1 MQGILEHFV
10 KNQRDTRVIYF
21 DGWRGFGASAV
32 LRAVADELTSRG
44 AWPELH
50 IDKVIQI
57 DCSTWKSRRA
67 MQRAIAVELKLDDS
81 VIEIIDKTD
90 EEDDFKGVDE
100 GSRSEIMSVAEV
112 IDQVLRD
119 HKFMVAFHNGS
130 GDYIDL
136 GSFGFPQ
143 ITLFRS
149 NLILWTFRKRF
160 QGRERYSEIKDKVKN
175 THLFA
180 FETEYYITRN
190 NILFPVLQKE
200 AAAIAAHY
208 PCMREIDPERIVH
221 CCLYGLFL
229 YLCLPKHLENEWA
242 ARASVYWMCDGIIQG
257 DQAWE
262 ISAALSKEIKWDLQ
276 PSLQDEVRQEFIE
289 SSSKNSVSIQRFK
302 NRYFDG
308 QKFYP
313 WITITASNNINPET
327 LQDIR
332 SKNAEAS
339 SYFLAPERSSDI
351 TLVLSDGLFDQ
362 WNNLQVLQ
370 LSYCDFSFASP
381 PFIGCQNL
389 RFIGLDHCKDKKEGC
404 KQSDLR
410 KWQFLHSLL
419 VLDLIDTIWYQV
431 FSEDMADLFV
441 NLRELNIVGVY
452 CSHIWGQLQN
462 KIEYVDLSR
471 KRNIKLPST
480 LRFFRLDDRQ
490 PTPQSTP
497 GIELSL
503 KGCMGL
509 ESLFLSRISNL
520 TELDLSGTAIRIL
533 DFTAMVVEVSGLK
546 RLFLLG
552 CKQLQ
557 AIKWD
562 NSGSTIK
569 PDLELLCVDTRSRSK
584 YPQLFVDKNKS
595 PGFLSVHAVIVD
607 ARIARSLCALI
618 ENSYHVDMHIHVTS
632 STIYGEVQSEG
643 TYKDSISQLS
653 DHVNMQQQDL
663 ISAGQYHDVQLS
675 MVGDVPMQSFPLPP
689 TTMLSRHIEI
699 AQGSH
704 NLESELDDDSPILT
718 LAHLVQGKA
727 ESLHVHD
734 LSTITPLPGGQWC
747 CLKWCRIERCP
758 KIEIVFPKH
767 AWNFYGLETAWV
779 SDLLMARCI
788 WSKGSLQYSGS
799 FQNLQ
804 HLHLRSCP
812 RLQFVLPVWASSFP
826 DLKTLHVIHCSNLHN
841 IFVLDGDYPEQ
852 ITVEGVAFP
861 KLTTIHL
868 HDLPMLRQICDV
880 EFKMVAPALETI
892 KIRGCWGL
900 RRLPAVAADG
910 PKPAVEIEK
919 DVWDALE
926 WDGVEAD
933 HHPSLFQA
941 PVHSRYYRKKLPRG
955 SVLRYIYG
963 ACIGPCT

>member
-1 MQGILEHFV
+1 MQGILKYFV
-10 KNQRDTRVIYF
+10 EQQRDTRVIYF

-119 HKFMVAFHNGS
+119 HKFMVVFHNGS

-136 GSFGFPQ
+136 GSFGLPS
-143 ITLFRS
+143 FRRYFM
-149 NLILWTFRKRF
+149 LWTFRKRF
-160 QGRERYSEIKDKVKN
+160 QGREHYSEIKDKVKN
-175 THLFA
+175 TNLFA
-180 FETEYYITRN
+180 YETHYNITRN
-190 NILFPVLQKE
+190 NILFPVLQTE

-276 PSLQDEVRQEFIE
+276 PSLQDEVRHEFIE
-289 SSSKNSVSIQRFK
+289 SSSKNSVSIQRLK
-302 NRYFDG
+302 GTYFNEN
-308 QKFYP
+308 KMAYP
-313 WITITASNNINPET
+313 QIAISTSNTPKT
-327 LQDIR
+327 LQNIKAINTNDV
-332 SKNAEAS
+332 S
-339 SYFLAPERSSDI
+339 SYFLAPDEISDNVL
-351 TLVLSDGLFDQ
+351 LVLADGLFDLST
-362 WNNLQVLQ
+362 NLRVLQ
-370 LSYCDFSFASP
+370 LSHCAFSFASP

-389 RFIGLDHCKDKKEGC
+389 RFLGLDHCKDNETTE
-404 KQSDLR
+404 QIDPR
-410 KWQFLHSLL
+410 KWQFLHSLW
-419 VLDLIDTIWYQV
+419 VLNLLYTGWYQV
-431 FSEDMADLFV
+431 FSKEVAHLII
-441 NLRELNIVGVY
+441 NLGELNIVGPECWQY
-452 CSHIWGQLQN
+452 IGELQGQLPDVHRLRIVKSMDQPKATTYVGN
-462 KIEYVDLSR
+462 HLIEQRKLEILDLSGNTDMTSLPTNLSKAR
-471 KRNIKLPST
+471 RLQVLVLDGCHGLENIVSDGLPPS
-480 LRFFRLDDRQ
+480 LRSVSFDGYG
-490 PTPQSTP
+490 PATKWASSV
-497 GIELSL
+497 ELPARDASL
-503 KGCMGL
+503 EQVVKHIKTSVISFKGCIGL
-509 ESLFLSRISNL
+509 ENLFLRGLPNL
-520 TELDLSGTAIRIL
+520 VELDLSGTAIKIL
-533 DFTAMVVEVSGLK
+533 DFTSMMVEVSCLK

-569 PDLELLCVDTRSRSK
+569 PDLELLCIDTRSRSK

-607 ARIARSLCALI
+607 ARIARSLWALI
-618 ENSYHVDMHIHVTS
+618 EKTSYHVDMHIHVTS
-632 STIYGEVQSEG
+632 STVYSEVQSEG

-689 TTMLSRHIEI
+689 TTMLSCHIEI

-704 NLESELDDDSPILT
+704 NLESELDVASPIPT
-718 LAHLVQGKA
+718 LAHLAIWRA
-727 ESLHVHD
+727 ELLHVHD
-734 LSTITPLPGGQWC
+734 LSTITPLPG
-747 CLKWCRIERCP
+747 
-758 KIEIVFPKH
+758 
-767 AWNFYGLETAWV
+767 
-779 SDLLMARCI
+779 
-788 WSKGSLQYSGS
+788 
-799 FQNLQ
+799 
-804 HLHLRSCP
+804 
-812 RLQFVLPVWASSFP
+812 
-826 DLKTLHVIHCSNLHN
+826 
-841 IFVLDGDYPEQ
+841 
-852 ITVEGVAFP
+852 
-861 KLTTIHL
+861 
-868 HDLPMLRQICDV
+868 
-880 EFKMVAPALETI
+880 
-892 KIRGCWGL
+892 
-900 RRLPAVAADG
+900 
-910 PKPAVEIEK
+910 
-919 DVWDALE
+919 
-926 WDGVEAD
+926 
-933 HHPSLFQA
+933 
-941 PVHSRYYRKKLPRG
+941 
-955 SVLRYIYG
+955 
-963 ACIGPCT
+963 

>member
-1 MQGILEHFV
+1 
-10 KNQRDTRVIYF
+10 
-21 DGWRGFGASAV
+21 
-32 LRAVADELTSRG
+32 
-44 AWPELH
+44 
-50 IDKVIQI
+50 
-57 DCSTWKSRRA
+57 

-180 FETEYYITRN
+180 YETEYYITRN
-190 NILFPVLQKE
+190 KLLFPVLQKE

-208 PCMREIDPERIVH
+208 PCMREIDPERI
-221 CCLYGLFL
+221 
-229 YLCLPKHLENEWA
+229 NEWA

-302 NRYFDG
+302 NKYFDG

-313 WITITASNNINPET
+313 WITITASHNINPET

-370 LSYCDFSFASP
+370 LSYCDFSFASS

-441 NLRELNIVGVY
+441 NLRELNIVGVD

-480 LRFFRLDDRQ
+480 LRFFRLDNRQ

-509 ESLFLSRISNL
+509 ESFFMSRISNL

-533 DFTAMVVEVSGLK
+533 DFTTMVMEVTGLK

-552 CKQLQ
+552 CEQLRK
-557 AIKWD
+557 IKWGEI
-562 NSGSTIK
+562 GSTIR
-569 PDLELLCVDTRSRSK
+569 DLELLCIDTRPRIK

-595 PGFLSVHAVIVD
+595 PGRLSVHAVIVD
-607 ARIARSLCALI
+607 ARIARSLWGPI
-618 ENSYHVDMHIHVTS
+618 GNMPYDVDMNIHVTS

-675 MVGDVPMQSFPLPP
+675 MAGDVPMQSFPLPP

-704 NLESELDDDSPILT
+704 NLESELDLNSPFRT
-718 LAHLVQGKA
+718 LAHLVNGKA

-734 LSTITPLPGGQWC
+734 LSTITPLPGGQWSFIR
-747 CLKWCRIERCP
+747 WCRIERCP
-758 KIEIVFPKH
+758 KIEIVFPKY
-767 AWNFYGLETAWV
+767 AWKFDRLETIWV

-788 WSKGSLQYSGS
+788 WSKGSCDYPFS
-799 FQNLQ
+799 FNNLQ

-812 RLQFVLPVWASSFP
+812 RLQFVLPVWVFSFP

-841 IFVLDGDYPEQ
+841 IFVLDGNYPEQ
-852 ITVEGVAFP
+852 ITIKGVAFP

-880 EFKMVAPALETI
+880 EFKMVAPALQTI
-892 KIRGCWGL
+892 KIRGCWSL
-900 RRLPAVAADG
+900 RRLPTVVAADG

-926 WDGVEAD
+926 WDGVEAN

-941 PVHSRYYRKKLPRG
+941 PVHSRYYKKKLPRG
-955 SVLRYIYG
+955 SVLSGDFIKQMK
-963 ACIGPCT
+963 ASCFCTKVH

>member
-1 MQGILEHFV
+1 
-10 KNQRDTRVIYF
+10 
-21 DGWRGFGASAV
+21 
-32 LRAVADELTSRG
+32 
-44 AWPELH
+44 
-50 IDKVIQI
+50 
-57 DCSTWKSRRA
+57 
-67 MQRAIAVELKLDDS
+67 MQRAIAVELTLDAT
-81 VIEIIDKTD
+81 VMEAFDKAD
-90 EEDDFKGVDE
+90 EEDDFNAVDE
-100 GSRSEIMSVAEV
+100 GSRSEIMNVAEV

-119 HKFMVAFHNGS
+119 HKFMVVFHNGS
-130 GDYIDL
+130 GDCIDL
-136 GSFGFPQ
+136 GSFGLPS
-143 ITLFRS
+143 FRRYFM
-149 NLILWTFRKRF
+149 LWTFRKRF
-160 QGRERYSEIKDKVKN
+160 QGRERCSEIKDKVKN

-180 FETEYYITRN
+180 YETDYYITRN
-190 NILFPVLQKE
+190 KILFPVLQKE

-276 PSLQDEVRQEFIE
+276 PSLQDE
-289 SSSKNSVSIQRFK
+289 RFK
-302 NRYFDG
+302 NKYFDG

-313 WITITASNNINPET
+313 WITITASHNINPET

-441 NLRELNIVGVY
+441 NLRELN
-452 CSHIWGQLQN
+452 
-462 KIEYVDLSR
+462 
-471 KRNIKLPST
+471 
-480 LRFFRLDDRQ
+480 
-490 PTPQSTP
+490 
-497 GIELSL
+497 
-503 KGCMGL
+503 M
-509 ESLFLSRISNL
+509 
-520 TELDLSGTAIRIL
+520 
-533 DFTAMVVEVSGLK
+533 
-546 RLFLLG
+546 
-552 CKQLQ
+552 
-557 AIKWD
+557 
-562 NSGSTIK
+562 
-569 PDLELLCVDTRSRSK
+569 
-584 YPQLFVDKNKS
+584 LFVDKNKS
-595 PGFLSVHAVIVD
+595 PGRLSVHAVIVD
-607 ARIARSLCALI
+607 ARIARSLCGLI
-618 ENSYHVDMHIHVTS
+618 SNMPYDVDMNIHVTS
-632 STIYGEVQSEG
+632 STVYSEVQSEV

-704 NLESELDDDSPILT
+704 NLESELDADSPITT
-718 LAHLVQGKA
+718 LAHLAKRKV

-734 LSTITPLPGGQWC
+734 LSTITPLPGGGWDY
-747 CLKWCRIERCP
+747 LERCRIERCP
-758 KIEIVFPKH
+758 KIETVFPKD
-767 AWNFYGLETAWV
+767 AWDFNRLETAW
-779 SDLLMARCI
+779 
-788 WSKGSLQYSGS
+788 
-799 FQNLQ
+799 
-804 HLHLRSCP
+804 HLRLRSCP
-812 RLQFVLPVWASSFP
+812 RLQFVLPVWVSSFP
-826 DLKTLHVIHCSNLHN
+826 NLETFNVIHCSNLHN
-841 IFVLDGDYPEQ
+841 IFVLDDGYYPEQ
-852 ITVEGVAFP
+852 ITVKGVAFP

-900 RRLPAVAADG
+900 RRLPTVVAADG

-926 WDGVEAD
+926 WDGVEAN

-955 SVLRYIYG
+955 SVLSGDSIKQMK
-963 ACIGPCT
+963 ASCFCTKVH